1 MKKED
6 ELMKEFLQEE
16 LEKESA
22 RIKEE
27 VEQDPPLT
35 ESGPDPELKNKIWKQ
50 AEEIRRQREAYEN
63 LSEADKEA
71 LRLGKELQLRR
82 EEKAREE
89 FSEELAPESLELAA
103 GAEERQPESQ
113 SEIQT
118 AQGNQT
124 KKVRVRKRRKK
135 TIVALAVALVAVLGV
150 GMTSFGDGGFVAETV
165 KQWMN
170 GRKNT
175 QIDTE
180 KDDKAIYNQDN
191 SEKVFE
197 EIKQEFG
204 FDPVRLDY
212 KPTNMEMVDYILEP
226 DFLSST
232 IYYQYGENVFMY
244 FMAPIYQDFS
254 FGYDIEDTIV
264 DEYVKTV
271 KNTKIEVTEYLIEES
286 NQQEFS
292 ARFEYK
298 DVTYIL
304 TGIIEKDEFEKILE
318 NLHFLKKKA
327 KDFGSSCVYILEE
340 RKYEKKKVTIKG
352 SDDDGSSGIGIRSI
366 RSDGK
371 GIRGEC

>member
-118 AQGNQT
+118 AQGSQT
-124 KKVRVRKRRKK
+124 PKVRVRKRRKK
-135 TIVALAVALVAVLGV
+135 TIVALAVALIAVLGV

-165 KQWMN
+165 DRILG
-170 GRKNT
+170 GRKNVNINAT
-175 QIDTE
+175 KEEDSL
-180 KDDKAIYNQDN
+180 KAENDQE
-191 SEKVFE
+191 EKVFQQ
-197 EIKQEFG
+197 IKDEFG

-212 KPTNMEMVDYILEP
+212 KPLNMEMLDYILEP
-226 DFLSST
+226 DFLSAT
-232 IYYQYGENVFMY
+232 IYYQYGENVFMC

-271 KNTKIEVTEYLIEES
+271 KNTKIKVTEYLIEES
-286 NQQEFS
+286 NQKEFS
-292 ARFEYK
+292 ARFEYQN
-298 DVTYIL
+298 VTYIL

-318 NLHFLKKKA
+318 NLHF
-327 KDFGSSCVYILEE
+327 F
-340 RKYEKKKVTIKG
+340 
-352 SDDDGSSGIGIRSI
+352 
-366 RSDGK
+366 
-371 GIRGEC
+371 

>member
-113 SEIQT
+113 SEIQNT
-118 AQGNQT
+118 QGKQT

-135 TIVALAVALVAVLGV
+135 TIVALAVALIAVLGV
-150 GMTSFGDGGFVAETV
+150 GITSFGDGGFVQKFFDQV
-165 KQWMN
+165 VGNRVM
-170 GRKNT
+170 T
-175 QIDTE
+175 QIDAE
-180 KDDKAIYNQDN
+180 KDKRHSKSAENEE
-191 SEKVFE
+191 EKVYQQ
-197 EIKQEFG
+197 IKDEFG

-212 KPTNMEMVDYILEP
+212 KPVKMKMLDFILEP
-226 DFLSST
+226 EFLAST
-232 IYYQYGENVFMY
+232 IYYQYGENIFTYIIGPV
-244 FMAPIYQDFS
+244 YQDFS
-254 FGYDIEDTIV
+254 FGYDIEDPIV
-264 DEYVKTV
+264 DEYIKTV
-271 KNTKIEVTEYLIEES
+271 DDIEIQVTEYIIVES
-286 NQQEFS
+286 KQKEFS
-292 ARFEYK
+292 AEFEYK

-318 NLHFLKKKA
+318 NLHF
-327 KDFGSSCVYILEE
+327 F
-340 RKYEKKKVTIKG
+340 
-352 SDDDGSSGIGIRSI
+352 
-366 RSDGK
+366 
-371 GIRGEC
+371 

>member
-113 SEIQT
+113 SEIQNT
-118 AQGNQT
+118 QGNQT

-150 GMTSFGDGGFVAETV
+150 GITSFGDGGFVVETV
-165 KQWMN
+165 KQLLGN
-170 GRKNT
+170 RQLTNIDTDHAGKEKA
-175 QIDTE
+175 IDTE
-180 KDDKAIYNQDN
+180 EESVYQKIKD
-191 SEKVFE
+191 
-197 EIKQEFG
+197 EFG
-204 FDPVRLDY
+204 FDPVRLVY
-212 KPTNMEMVDYILEP
+212 KPINMEVVDYILEP
-226 DFLSST
+226 EFMAAI
-232 IYYQYGENVFMY
+232 IYYQYGENILSY
-244 FMAPIYQDFS
+244 TIAPVYQNFS
-254 FGYDIEDTIV
+254 LGYDIEDTIV
-264 DEYVKTV
+264 DEYKKTV
-271 KNTKIEVTEYLIEES
+271 GDTEIQVTEYLIEDS
-286 NQQEFS
+286 KQQEFS
-292 ARFEYK
+292 AEFQYK
-298 DVTYIL
+298 DISYIL

-318 NLHFLKKKA
+318 NLHF
-327 KDFGSSCVYILEE
+327 F
-340 RKYEKKKVTIKG
+340 
-352 SDDDGSSGIGIRSI
+352 
-366 RSDGK
+366 
-371 GIRGEC
+371 

>member
-113 SEIQT
+113 SEIQNT
-118 AQGNQT
+118 QGNQT

-165 KQWMN
+165 DRILG
-170 GRKNT
+170 GRKTTNINSESENT
-175 QIDTE
+175 DVTQQEEITE
-180 KDDKAIYNQDN
+180 
-191 SEKVFE
+191 EKVFQ
-197 EIKQEFG
+197 EIKDEFG

-212 KPTNMEMVDYILEP
+212 KPQKMKYADSLVDRDL
-226 DFLSST
+226 LTTS
-232 IYYQYGENVFMY
+232 IYYQYGNSLLTYTMTF
-244 FMAPIYQDFS
+244 AYQDFS
-254 FGYDIEDTIV
+254 FGFDIEDVIV

-271 KNTKIEVTEYLIEES
+271 KNTNIQVTEYRVKDS
-286 NQQEFS
+286 NEQEFS
-292 ARFEYK
+292 AEFQYK
-298 DVTYIL
+298 DISYFL
-304 TGIIEKDEFEKILE
+304 SGIIEKGEFEKILE
-318 NLHFLKKKA
+318 NLHF
-327 KDFGSSCVYILEE
+327 F
-340 RKYEKKKVTIKG
+340 
-352 SDDDGSSGIGIRSI
+352 
-366 RSDGK
+366 
-371 GIRGEC
+371 

>member
-50 AEEIRRQREAYEN
+50 AEEIRRQREAYKN

-89 FSEELAPESLELAA
+89 FSEELTPESLELAA

-118 AQGNQT
+118 AQGSQT
-124 KKVRVRKRRKK
+124 PKVRVRKRRKK

-150 GMTSFGDGGFVAETV
+150 GITSFGDGGFVAETV
-165 KQWMN
+165 DRILG
-170 GRKNT
+170 GRKTTNINSESENT
-175 QIDTE
+175 DVTQQEEIAE
-180 KDDKAIYNQDN
+180 
-191 SEKVFE
+191 EKVFQQ
-197 EIKQEFG
+197 IKNEFG

-212 KPTNMEMVDYILEP
+212 KPVKMKMLDFILEP
-226 DFLSST
+226 EFLAST
-232 IYYQYGENVFMY
+232 IYYQYGENIFTYIIGPV
-244 FMAPIYQDFS
+244 YQDFS
-254 FGYDIEDTIV
+254 FGYDIEDPIV
-264 DEYVKTV
+264 DEYIKTV
-271 KNTKIEVTEYLIEES
+271 DDIEIQVTEYIIVES
-286 NQQEFS
+286 KQKEFS
-292 ARFEYK
+292 AEFEYK

-318 NLHFLKKKA
+318 NLHF
-327 KDFGSSCVYILEE
+327 F
-340 RKYEKKKVTIKG
+340 
-352 SDDDGSSGIGIRSI
+352 
-366 RSDGK
+366 
-371 GIRGEC
+371 

>member
-71 LRLGKELQLRR
+71 MRLGKELQLRR

-118 AQGNQT
+118 AQGSQT
-124 KKVRVRKRRKK
+124 PKVRMRKRRKK

-150 GMTSFGDGGFVAETV
+150 GMTSFGDGGFVIETV
-165 KQWMN
+165 DRILG
-170 GRKNT
+170 GRKNVN
-175 QIDTE
+175 INVD
-180 KDDKAIYNQDN
+180 KDDESIQAENDQE
-191 SEKVFE
+191 EKVFQQ
-197 EIKQEFG
+197 IKDEFG
-204 FDPVRLDY
+204 FDLVRLDY
-212 KPTNMEMVDYILEP
+212 KPSKMKMVDFILEP
-226 DFLSST
+226 EFLSAS
-232 IYYQYGENVFMY
+232 IYYQYGENVLTY
-244 FMAPIYQDFS
+244 YITPVYQGLS
-254 FGYDIEDTIV
+254 FGYDIEDTVV
-264 DEYVKTV
+264 DEYTKTV
-271 KNTKIEVTEYLIEES
+271 GNTKIQITEYLIEAS

-292 ARFEYK
+292 AEFEYN
-298 DVTYIL
+298 DITYIL

-318 NLHFLKKKA
+318 NLHF
-327 KDFGSSCVYILEE
+327 F
-340 RKYEKKKVTIKG
+340 
-352 SDDDGSSGIGIRSI
+352 
-366 RSDGK
+366 
-371 GIRGEC
+371 

>member
-150 GMTSFGDGGFVAETV
+150 GITSFGDGGFVIETV

-180 KDDKAIYNQDN
+180 KDDKAIYDQDN

-204 FDPVRLDY
+204 FDAVRFDY
-212 KPTNMEMVDYILEP
+212 KPKKMKMVDYTIERE
-226 DFLSST
+226 FLT
-232 IYYQYGENVFMY
+232 TIIYYQYGENVFTY
-244 FMAPIYQDFS
+244 TIAPVYQDFS
-254 FGYDIEDTIV
+254 FGYDIEDTVV
-264 DEYVKTV
+264 DEYIKTV
-271 KNTKIEVTEYLIEES
+271 QDTDVHVTEYLIEAS

-292 ARFEYK
+292 AEFEYK
-298 DVTYIL
+298 DITYIL
-304 TGIIEKDEFEKILE
+304 TGIIPKDEFEKILE
-318 NLHFLKKKA
+318 NLHF
-327 KDFGSSCVYILEE
+327 F
-340 RKYEKKKVTIKG
+340 
-352 SDDDGSSGIGIRSI
+352 
-366 RSDGK
+366 
-371 GIRGEC
+371 

>member
-103 GAEERQPESQ
+103 GAEERQPESH

-118 AQGNQT
+118 AQGSQT
-124 KKVRVRKRRKK
+124 PKVRVRKRGKK
-135 TIVALAVALVAVLGV
+135 TIVALAVALIAVLGV
-150 GMTSFGDGGFVAETV
+150 GITSFGDGGFVIETV
-165 KQWMN
+165 DRILG
-170 GRKNT
+170 GRKNVN
-175 QIDTE
+175 INVATE
-180 KDDKAIYNQDN
+180 KETLKAENDEE
-191 SEKVFE
+191 EKIFQK
-197 EIKQEFG
+197 IKDEFG
-204 FDPVRLDY
+204 FDPVRLVYRPAD
-212 KPTNMEMVDYILEP
+212 MEMIDYILEP
-226 DFLSST
+226 EFLAAT
-232 IYYQYGENVFMY
+232 IYYQYGENIFTY
-244 FMAPIYQDFS
+244 NIAPVYQNFS
-254 FGYDIEDTIV
+254 FGYDIEDTII
-264 DEYVKTV
+264 DEYIKTV
-271 KNTKIEVTEYLIEES
+271 GDTEIHVTEYLIEAS

-292 ARFEYK
+292 AEFEYK
-298 DVTYIL
+298 DITYIL
-304 TGIIEKDEFEKILE
+304 TGIIEKGEFEKILE
-318 NLHFLKKKA
+318 NLHF
-327 KDFGSSCVYILEE
+327 F
-340 RKYEKKKVTIKG
+340 
-352 SDDDGSSGIGIRSI
+352 
-366 RSDGK
+366 
-371 GIRGEC
+371 

>member
-50 AEEIRRQREAYEN
+50 AEEIRRQREAYKN

-118 AQGNQT
+118 AQGSQT
-124 KKVRVRKRRKK
+124 PKVRVRKRRKK
-135 TIVALAVALVAVLGV
+135 TIVALAVALIAVLGV
-150 GMTSFGDGGFVAETV
+150 GITSFGDRGVVIETV
-165 KQWMN
+165 DRILG
-170 GRKNT
+170 GRKTTN
-175 QIDTE
+175 I
-180 KDDKAIYNQDN
+180 N
-191 SEKVFE
+191 SESDDTDVTQQE
-197 EIKQEFG
+197 EIVEEEVLQRIKDEFG
-204 FDPVRLDY
+204 FDVVRLVYRPTDMKMIDY
-212 KPTNMEMVDYILEP
+212 MLDQEFMTVI
-226 DFLSST
+226 
-232 IYYQYGENVFMY
+232 IYYQYGENIFTYTMTP
-244 FMAPIYQDFS
+244 AYQDFS
-254 FGYDIEDTIV
+254 FGYDIEDTVI
-264 DEYVKTV
+264 DEYIKTV
-271 KNTKIEVTEYLIEES
+271 GDTEIHVTEYLIEAS

-292 ARFEYK
+292 AEFEYN
-298 DVTYIL
+298 DITYIL

-318 NLHFLKKKA
+318 NLHF
-327 KDFGSSCVYILEE
+327 F
-340 RKYEKKKVTIKG
+340 
-352 SDDDGSSGIGIRSI
+352 
-366 RSDGK
+366 
-371 GIRGEC
+371 

>member
-113 SEIQT
+113 SEIQNT
-118 AQGNQT
+118 QGNQT

-135 TIVALAVALVAVLGV
+135 TIVALAVALIAVLGV
-150 GMTSFGDGGFVAETV
+150 GITSFGDRGVVIETV
-165 KQWMN
+165 DRILG
-170 GRKNT
+170 GRKTTN
-175 QIDTE
+175 I
-180 KDDKAIYNQDN
+180 N
-191 SEKVFE
+191 SESDDTDVTQQE
-197 EIKQEFG
+197 EIVEEEVLQRIKDEFG
-204 FDPVRLDY
+204 FDVVRLVYRPTDMKMIDY
-212 KPTNMEMVDYILEP
+212 MLDQEFMTVI
-226 DFLSST
+226 
-232 IYYQYGENVFMY
+232 IYYQYGENIFTYTMTP
-244 FMAPIYQDFS
+244 AYQDFS
-254 FGYDIEDTIV
+254 FGYDIEDTVI
-264 DEYVKTV
+264 DEYIKTV
-271 KNTKIEVTEYLIEES
+271 GDTEIHVTEYLIEAS

-292 ARFEYK
+292 AEFEYN
-298 DVTYIL
+298 DITYIL

-318 NLHFLKKKA
+318 NLHF
-327 KDFGSSCVYILEE
+327 F
-340 RKYEKKKVTIKG
+340 
-352 SDDDGSSGIGIRSI
+352 
-366 RSDGK
+366 
-371 GIRGEC
+371 

>member
-89 FSEELAPESLELAA
+89 FSEELTPESLELAA

-118 AQGNQT
+118 AQGSQT
-124 KKVRVRKRRKK
+124 PKVRVRKRRKK
-135 TIVALAVALVAVLGV
+135 TIVALAVALIAVLGV
-150 GMTSFGDGGFVAETV
+150 GMTSFGDRGVVIETV
-165 KQWMN
+165 DRILG
-170 GRKNT
+170 GRKTTN
-175 QIDTE
+175 I
-180 KDDKAIYNQDN
+180 N
-191 SEKVFE
+191 SESDDTDVTQQE
-197 EIKQEFG
+197 EIAEEEVLQRIKDEFG
-204 FDPVRLDY
+204 FDLVRLDY
-212 KPTNMEMVDYILEP
+212 RPSKMKMVDFILEP
-226 DFLSST
+226 EFLSAS
-232 IYYQYGENVFMY
+232 IYYQYGENVLTY
-244 FMAPIYQDFS
+244 YITPVYQGLS
-254 FGYDIEDTIV
+254 FGYDIEDTVV
-264 DEYVKTV
+264 DEYTKTV
-271 KNTKIEVTEYLIEES
+271 GNTQIQITEYLIEAS

-292 ARFEYK
+292 AEFEYK
-298 DVTYIL
+298 DITYIL

-318 NLHFLKKKA
+318 NLHF
-327 KDFGSSCVYILEE
+327 F
-340 RKYEKKKVTIKG
+340 
-352 SDDDGSSGIGIRSI
+352 
-366 RSDGK
+366 
-371 GIRGEC
+371 

>member
-118 AQGNQT
+118 AQGSQT
-124 KKVRVRKRRKK
+124 PKVRVRKRRKK

-150 GMTSFGDGGFVAETV
+150 GMTSFGDGGFVTETV
-165 KQWMN
+165 DRILG
-170 GRKNT
+170 GRKTTNIT
-175 QIDTE
+175 AED
-180 KDDKAIYNQDN
+180 DN
-191 SEKVFE
+191 SDITQQE
-197 EIKQEFG
+197 EIAEEKIYQQIKDQFG
-204 FDPVRLDY
+204 FDAVRMDY
-212 KPTNMEMVDYILEP
+212 KPTKMKLIDYILDQEL
-226 DFLSST
+226 LSST
-232 IYYQYGENVFMY
+232 IYYQYKENTFTY
-244 FMAPIYQDFS
+244 IIKPIYQSFF
-254 FGYDIEDTIV
+254 FGYDIEDIIV
-264 DEYVKTV
+264 DEYIKMVQDTE
-271 KNTKIEVTEYLIEES
+271 IHVTEYLIEAS

-292 ARFEYK
+292 AEFEYK
-298 DVTYIL
+298 DITYIL

-318 NLHFLKKKA
+318 NLHF
-327 KDFGSSCVYILEE
+327 F
-340 RKYEKKKVTIKG
+340 
-352 SDDDGSSGIGIRSI
+352 
-366 RSDGK
+366 
-371 GIRGEC
+371 

>member
-50 AEEIRRQREAYEN
+50 AEGIRRQREAYEN

-103 GAEERQPESQ
+103 GAEESRPESQ

-118 AQGNQT
+118 AQGSQT
-124 KKVRVRKRRKK
+124 PKVRVRKRRKK

-150 GMTSFGDGGFVAETV
+150 GMTSFGDGGFVIETV
-165 KQWMN
+165 DRILG
-170 GRKNT
+170 GRKNVN
-175 QIDTE
+175 INVD
-180 KDDKAIYNQDN
+180 KDDESIQAENDQE
-191 SEKVFE
+191 EKVFQQ
-197 EIKQEFG
+197 IKDEFG
-204 FDPVRLDY
+204 FDLVRLDY
-212 KPTNMEMVDYILEP
+212 KPSKMKMVDFILEP
-226 DFLSST
+226 EFLSAS
-232 IYYQYGENVFMY
+232 IYYQYGENVLTY
-244 FMAPIYQDFS
+244 YITPVYQGLS
-254 FGYDIEDTIV
+254 FGYDIEDTVV
-264 DEYVKTV
+264 DEYTKTV
-271 KNTKIEVTEYLIEES
+271 GNTKIQITEYLIEAS

-292 ARFEYK
+292 AEFEYN
-298 DVTYIL
+298 DITYIL

-318 NLHFLKKKA
+318 NLHF
-327 KDFGSSCVYILEE
+327 F
-340 RKYEKKKVTIKG
+340 
-352 SDDDGSSGIGIRSI
+352 
-366 RSDGK
+366 
-371 GIRGEC
+371 

>member
-118 AQGNQT
+118 AQGSQT
-124 KKVRVRKRRKK
+124 PKVRMRKRRKK
-135 TIVALAVALVAVLGV
+135 TIVALAVALIAVLGV

-165 KQWMN
+165 DRILG
-170 GRKNT
+170 GRKTTNINSESDDTDVT
-175 QIDTE
+175 QQEEITE
-180 KDDKAIYNQDN
+180 
-191 SEKVFE
+191 EKVFQQ
-197 EIKQEFG
+197 IKDEFG
-204 FDPVRLDY
+204 FDVVRLDY
-212 KPTNMEMVDYILEP
+212 KPFDMRMTDYILEQE
-226 DFLSST
+226 FMT
-232 IYYQYGENVFMY
+232 TIIYYQYGKNIFTY
-244 FMAPIYQDFS
+244 TITPAYQDFS

-264 DEYVKTV
+264 DEYVKIV
-271 KNTKIEVTEYLIEES
+271 ENTKIQVTEYLIEES

-292 ARFEYK
+292 AEFEYK

-318 NLHFLKKKA
+318 NLHF
-327 KDFGSSCVYILEE
+327 F
-340 RKYEKKKVTIKG
+340 
-352 SDDDGSSGIGIRSI
+352 
-366 RSDGK
+366 
-371 GIRGEC
+371 

>member
-113 SEIQT
+113 SEIQNT
-118 AQGNQT
+118 QGNQT

-135 TIVALAVALVAVLGV
+135 TIVALAVALIAVLGV
-150 GMTSFGDGGFVAETV
+150 GITSFGDGGFVAETV
-165 KQWMN
+165 DRILG
-170 GRKNT
+170 GRKTTNINSESENT
-175 QIDTE
+175 DVTQQEEITE
-180 KDDKAIYNQDN
+180 
-191 SEKVFE
+191 EKVFQ
-197 EIKQEFG
+197 EIKDEFG

-212 KPTNMEMVDYILEP
+212 KPQKMKYADSLVDRDL
-226 DFLSST
+226 LTTS
-232 IYYQYGENVFMY
+232 IYYQYGNSLLTYTMTF
-244 FMAPIYQDFS
+244 AYQDFS
-254 FGYDIEDTIV
+254 FGFDIEDVIV

-271 KNTKIEVTEYLIEES
+271 KNTNIQVTEYRVKDS
-286 NQQEFS
+286 NEQEFS
-292 ARFEYK
+292 AEFQYK
-298 DVTYIL
+298 DISYFLSGV
-304 TGIIEKDEFEKILE
+304 IEKGEFEKILE
-318 NLHFLKKKA
+318 NLHF
-327 KDFGSSCVYILEE
+327 F
-340 RKYEKKKVTIKG
+340 
-352 SDDDGSSGIGIRSI
+352 
-366 RSDGK
+366 
-371 GIRGEC
+371 

>member
-89 FSEELAPESLELAA
+89 FSEELATESLELAA

-113 SEIQT
+113 SEIQNT
-118 AQGNQT
+118 QGSQT
-124 KKVRVRKRRKK
+124 PKVRVRKRRKK

-165 KQWMN
+165 DRILG
-170 GRKNT
+170 GRKNVN
-175 QIDTE
+175 INVD
-180 KDDKAIYNQDN
+180 KDDESIQAENDQE
-191 SEKVFE
+191 EKVFQQ
-197 EIKQEFG
+197 IKDEFG
-204 FDPVRLDY
+204 FDLVRLDY
-212 KPTNMEMVDYILEP
+212 KPSKMKMVDFILEP
-226 DFLSST
+226 EFLSAS
-232 IYYQYGENVFMY
+232 IYYQYGENVLTY
-244 FMAPIYQDFS
+244 YITPVYQGLS
-254 FGYDIEDTIV
+254 FGYDIEDTVV
-264 DEYVKTV
+264 DEYTKTV
-271 KNTKIEVTEYLIEES
+271 GNTKIQITEYLIEAS

-292 ARFEYK
+292 AEFEYN
-298 DVTYIL
+298 DITYIL

-318 NLHFLKKKA
+318 NLHF
-327 KDFGSSCVYILEE
+327 F
-340 RKYEKKKVTIKG
+340 
-352 SDDDGSSGIGIRSI
+352 
-366 RSDGK
+366 
-371 GIRGEC
+371 

>member
-118 AQGNQT
+118 AQGSQT
-124 KKVRVRKRRKK
+124 PKVRMRKRRKK

-150 GMTSFGDGGFVAETV
+150 GMTSFGDGGFVIETV
-165 KQWMN
+165 DRILG
-170 GRKNT
+170 GRKNVN
-175 QIDTE
+175 INVD
-180 KDDKAIYNQDN
+180 KDDESIQAENDQE
-191 SEKVFE
+191 EKVFQQ
-197 EIKQEFG
+197 IKDEFG
-204 FDPVRLDY
+204 FDLVRLDY
-212 KPTNMEMVDYILEP
+212 KPSKMKMVDFILEP
-226 DFLSST
+226 EFLSAS
-232 IYYQYGENVFMY
+232 IYYQYGENVLTY
-244 FMAPIYQDFS
+244 YITPVYQGLS
-254 FGYDIEDTIV
+254 FGYDIEDTVV
-264 DEYVKTV
+264 DEYTKTV
-271 KNTKIEVTEYLIEES
+271 GNTKIQITEYLIEAS

-292 ARFEYK
+292 AEFEYN
-298 DVTYIL
+298 DITYIL

-318 NLHFLKKKA
+318 NLHF
-327 KDFGSSCVYILEE
+327 F
-340 RKYEKKKVTIKG
+340 
-352 SDDDGSSGIGIRSI
+352 
-366 RSDGK
+366 
-371 GIRGEC
+371 

>member
-118 AQGNQT
+118 AQGSQT
-124 KKVRVRKRRKK
+124 PKVRVRKRRKK
-135 TIVALAVALVAVLGV
+135 TIVALAVALIAVLGV
-150 GMTSFGDGGFVAETV
+150 GITSFGDRGVVIETV
-165 KQWMN
+165 DRILG
-170 GRKNT
+170 GRKTTN
-175 QIDTE
+175 I
-180 KDDKAIYNQDN
+180 N
-191 SEKVFE
+191 SESDDTDVTQQE
-197 EIKQEFG
+197 EIVEEEVLQRIKDEFG
-204 FDPVRLDY
+204 FDVVRLVYRPTDMKMIDY
-212 KPTNMEMVDYILEP
+212 MLDQEFMTVI
-226 DFLSST
+226 
-232 IYYQYGENVFMY
+232 IYYQYGENIFTYTMTP
-244 FMAPIYQDFS
+244 AYQDFS
-254 FGYDIEDTIV
+254 FGYDIEDTVI
-264 DEYVKTV
+264 DEYIKTV
-271 KNTKIEVTEYLIEES
+271 GDTEIHVTEYLIEAS

-292 ARFEYK
+292 AEFEYN
-298 DVTYIL
+298 DITYIL

-318 NLHFLKKKA
+318 NLHF
-327 KDFGSSCVYILEE
+327 F
-340 RKYEKKKVTIKG
+340 
-352 SDDDGSSGIGIRSI
+352 
-366 RSDGK
+366 
-371 GIRGEC
+371 

>member
-82 EEKAREE
+82 EEKVREE

-118 AQGNQT
+118 AQGSQT
-124 KKVRVRKRRKK
+124 PKVRVRKRRKK

-150 GMTSFGDGGFVAETV
+150 GITSFGDGGFVAETV
-165 KQWMN
+165 DRILG
-170 GRKNT
+170 GRKTTNINSESENT
-175 QIDTE
+175 DVTQQEEIAE
-180 KDDKAIYNQDN
+180 
-191 SEKVFE
+191 EKVFQQ
-197 EIKQEFG
+197 IKNEFG
-204 FDPVRLDY
+204 FDAVRLDY
-212 KPTNMEMVDYILEP
+212 KPKKMKMVDSMVDQTLLIAN
-226 DFLSST
+226 
-232 IYYQYGENVFMY
+232 IYYELNDQQITYTIIPVY
-244 FMAPIYQDFS
+244 RDS
-254 FGYDIEDTIV
+254 SSGYDVEDEIV
-264 DEYVKTV
+264 SEYIKEVKGTQ
-271 KNTKIEVTEYLIEES
+271 IEVTEYKIKDLE
-286 NQQEFS
+286 QLEFS
-292 ARFEYK
+292 AHFRHE
-298 DVTYIL
+298 DAEYIL
-304 TGIIEKDEFEKILE
+304 TGIIEKEEFEKILE
-318 NLHFLKKKA
+318 NLHF
-327 KDFGSSCVYILEE
+327 F
-340 RKYEKKKVTIKG
+340 
-352 SDDDGSSGIGIRSI
+352 
-366 RSDGK
+366 
-371 GIRGEC
+371 

>member
-113 SEIQT
+113 SEMQNT
-118 AQGNQT
+118 QGNQT

-150 GMTSFGDGGFVAETV
+150 GITSFGDGGFVIETV
-165 KQWMN
+165 DRILG
-170 GRKNT
+170 GRKNVN
-175 QIDTE
+175 INVATE
-180 KDDKAIYNQDN
+180 KETLKAENDEE
-191 SEKVFE
+191 EKIFQK
-197 EIKQEFG
+197 IKDEFG
-204 FDPVRLDY
+204 FDPVRLVYRPAD
-212 KPTNMEMVDYILEP
+212 MEMIDYILEP
-226 DFLSST
+226 EFLAAT
-232 IYYQYGENVFMY
+232 IYYQYGENIFTY
-244 FMAPIYQDFS
+244 SIAPVYQNFS
-254 FGYDIEDTIV
+254 FGYDIEDTII
-264 DEYVKTV
+264 DEYIKTV
-271 KNTKIEVTEYLIEES
+271 GDTEIHVTEYLIEAS

-292 ARFEYK
+292 AEFEYK
-298 DVTYIL
+298 DITYIL
-304 TGIIEKDEFEKILE
+304 TGIIEKGEFEKILE
-318 NLHFLKKKA
+318 NLHF
-327 KDFGSSCVYILEE
+327 F
-340 RKYEKKKVTIKG
+340 
-352 SDDDGSSGIGIRSI
+352 
-366 RSDGK
+366 
-371 GIRGEC
+371 

>member
-89 FSEELAPESLELAA
+89 FSEELTPESLELAA

-118 AQGNQT
+118 AQGSQT
-124 KKVRVRKRRKK
+124 PKVRVRKRRKK

-150 GMTSFGDGGFVAETV
+150 GITSFGDGGFVVETV
-165 KQWMN
+165 KQLLGN
-170 GRKNT
+170 RQLTNIDTDHAGKEKA
-175 QIDTE
+175 IDTE
-180 KDDKAIYNQDN
+180 EESVYQKIKD
-191 SEKVFE
+191 
-197 EIKQEFG
+197 EFG
-204 FDPVRLDY
+204 FDPVRLVY
-212 KPTNMEMVDYILEP
+212 KPINMEVVDYILEP
-226 DFLSST
+226 EFMAAI
-232 IYYQYGENVFMY
+232 IYYQYGENILSY
-244 FMAPIYQDFS
+244 TIAPVYQNFS
-254 FGYDIEDTIV
+254 LGYDIEDTIV
-264 DEYVKTV
+264 DEYKKTV
-271 KNTKIEVTEYLIEES
+271 GDTEIQVTEYLIEDS
-286 NQQEFS
+286 KQQEFS
-292 ARFEYK
+292 AEFQYK
-298 DVTYIL
+298 DISYIL

-318 NLHFLKKKA
+318 NLHF
-327 KDFGSSCVYILEE
+327 F
-340 RKYEKKKVTIKG
+340 
-352 SDDDGSSGIGIRSI
+352 
-366 RSDGK
+366 
-371 GIRGEC
+371 

>member
-71 LRLGKELQLRR
+71 MRLGKELQLRR

-118 AQGNQT
+118 AQGSQT
-124 KKVRVRKRRKK
+124 PKVRVRKRRKK
-135 TIVALAVALVAVLGV
+135 TIVALAVALIAVLGV
-150 GMTSFGDGGFVAETV
+150 GITSFGDGGFVAETV
-165 KQWMN
+165 YRILG
-170 GRKNT
+170 GRKNVNINVAKDEESLDAENDQEET
-175 QIDTE
+175 VFQQI
-180 KDDKAIYNQDN
+180 KD
-191 SEKVFE
+191 
-197 EIKQEFG
+197 EFG

-212 KPTNMEMVDYILEP
+212 KPIDMEMVDSIIDQTLVTA
-226 DFLSST
+226 SV
-232 IYYQYGENVFMY
+232 YYQYEKNILTY
-244 FMAPIYQDFS
+244 TMALSYQDFS
-254 FGYDIEDTIV
+254 FGYDIEDQLV
-264 DEYVKTV
+264 EEY
-271 KNTKIEVTEYLIEES
+271 TKLVGGVEIKITEYLVQATKE
-286 NQQEFS
+286 QEFS
-292 ARFEYK
+292 AEFQYN
-298 DVTYIL
+298 DVSYIL
-304 TGIIEKDEFEKILE
+304 TGVIEKDEFEKILE
-318 NLHFLKKKA
+318 NLHF
-327 KDFGSSCVYILEE
+327 F
-340 RKYEKKKVTIKG
+340 
-352 SDDDGSSGIGIRSI
+352 
-366 RSDGK
+366 
-371 GIRGEC
+371 

>member
-113 SEIQT
+113 PEIQT
-118 AQGNQT
+118 AQGSQT
-124 KKVRVRKRRKK
+124 PKVRVRKRRKK
-135 TIVALAVALVAVLGV
+135 TIVALAVALIAVLGV

-165 KQWMN
+165 DRILG
-170 GRKNT
+170 GRKTTNINSESENT
-175 QIDTE
+175 DVTQQEEIAE
-180 KDDKAIYNQDN
+180 
-191 SEKVFE
+191 EKVFQQ
-197 EIKQEFG
+197 IKNEFG
-204 FDPVRLDY
+204 FDAVRLDY
-212 KPTNMEMVDYILEP
+212 KPKKMKMVDSMVDQTLLIAN
-226 DFLSST
+226 
-232 IYYQYGENVFMY
+232 IYYELNDQQITYTIIPVY
-244 FMAPIYQDFS
+244 RDS
-254 FGYDIEDTIV
+254 SSGYDVEDEIV
-264 DEYVKTV
+264 SEYIKEVKGTQ
-271 KNTKIEVTEYLIEES
+271 IEVTEYKIKDLE
-286 NQQEFS
+286 QLEFS
-292 ARFEYK
+292 AHFRHE
-298 DVTYIL
+298 DAEYIL
-304 TGIIEKDEFEKILE
+304 TGIIEKEEFEKILE
-318 NLHFLKKKA
+318 NLHF
-327 KDFGSSCVYILEE
+327 F
-340 RKYEKKKVTIKG
+340 
-352 SDDDGSSGIGIRSI
+352 
-366 RSDGK
+366 
-371 GIRGEC
+371 

>member
-89 FSEELAPESLELAA
+89 FSEELAPESLELAV
-103 GAEERQPESQ
+103 GAEERQPESH

-118 AQGNQT
+118 AQGSQT
-124 KKVRVRKRRKK
+124 PKVRVRKRRKK
-135 TIVALAVALVAVLGV
+135 TIVALAVALIAVLGV
-150 GMTSFGDGGFVAETV
+150 GITSFGDGGFVAETV
-165 KQWMN
+165 DRILG
-170 GRKNT
+170 GRKNVN
-175 QIDTE
+175 INVD
-180 KDDKAIYNQDN
+180 KDDESIQAENDQE
-191 SEKVFE
+191 EKVFQQ
-197 EIKQEFG
+197 IKDEFG
-204 FDPVRLDY
+204 FDAVRMDY
-212 KPTNMEMVDYILEP
+212 KPTKMKLIDYMLDQEL
-226 DFLSST
+226 LSGT
-232 IYYQYGENVFMY
+232 LYYQYKENTFTY
-244 FMAPIYQDFS
+244 IIKPIYQGFS
-254 FGYDIEDTIV
+254 FGYDIEDIIV
-264 DEYVKTV
+264 DEYIKTV
-271 KNTKIEVTEYLIEES
+271 QDTEIHVTEYLIEAS

-292 ARFEYK
+292 AEFEYK
-298 DVTYIL
+298 DITYIL

-318 NLHFLKKKA
+318 NLHF
-327 KDFGSSCVYILEE
+327 F
-340 RKYEKKKVTIKG
+340 
-352 SDDDGSSGIGIRSI
+352 
-366 RSDGK
+366 
-371 GIRGEC
+371 

>member
-103 GAEERQPESQ
+103 GTEERQPESQ

-118 AQGNQT
+118 AQGSQT
-124 KKVRVRKRRKK
+124 PKVRVRKRRKK

-150 GMTSFGDGGFVAETV
+150 GMTSFGDGGGCDRDSGQNT
-165 KQWMN
+165 
-170 GRKNT
+170 GREKN
-175 QIDTE
+175 
-180 KDDKAIYNQDN
+180 N
-191 SEKVFE
+191 
-197 EIKQEFG
+197 
-204 FDPVRLDY
+204 
-212 KPTNMEMVDYILEP
+212 
-226 DFLSST
+226 
-232 IYYQYGENVFMY
+232 
-244 FMAPIYQDFS
+244 
-254 FGYDIEDTIV
+254 
-264 DEYVKTV
+264 
-271 KNTKIEVTEYLIEES
+271 
-286 NQQEFS
+286 
-292 ARFEYK
+292 
-298 DVTYIL
+298 
-304 TGIIEKDEFEKILE
+304 
-318 NLHFLKKKA
+318 
-327 KDFGSSCVYILEE
+327 
-340 RKYEKKKVTIKG
+340 KY
-352 SDDDGSSGIGIRSI
+352 
-366 RSDGK
+366 
-371 GIRGEC
+371 